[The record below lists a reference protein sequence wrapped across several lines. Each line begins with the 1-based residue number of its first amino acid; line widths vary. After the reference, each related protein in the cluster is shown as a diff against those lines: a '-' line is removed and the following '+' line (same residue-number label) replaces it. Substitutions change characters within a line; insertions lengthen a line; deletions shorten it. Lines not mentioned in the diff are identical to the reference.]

1 MIAGQKR
8 YAPGQ
13 KMHCGDRSLRGDRS
27 EAKKRKLRSGGS
39 ILDQLLHYRV
49 QVFVMD
55 FQSEIEKIRKEADSL
70 VLSALPDASRY
81 PGMLAEAVNY
91 SIETGGKRVRP
102 VLMLLS
108 FRMFGGSNAIVGP
121 FAAAIEM
128 IHTHSLIHDDLPAID
143 NDDIRRGHATV
154 HARYGEAMG
163 VLAGDALLNYAY
175 ETAFRAFDY
184 SVKNY
189 SGVVTALRI
198 LARKTGLDGMLGGQ
212 GLDVENEKNGK
223 LQVDR
228 TVLDYINRHKTSA
241 LIEAPLMIGAALAGA
256 DKGEVSC
263 MEEIGRRIGEAFQI
277 RDDILDVVGDE
288 AQLGKKAGVD
298 ARNQKTTY
306 VTILGTEE
314 AAARVEKLTDEAVR
328 LLDTLP
334 RDKELLKAYLE
345 SLVGRES

>member
-1 MIAGQKR
+1 
-8 YAPGQ
+8 
-13 KMHCGDRSLRGDRS
+13 
-27 EAKKRKLRSGGS
+27 
-39 ILDQLLHYRV
+39 
-49 QVFVMD
+49 MD
-55 FQSEIEKIRKEADSL
+55 FEHELEEIRAEADSL
-70 VLSALPDASRY
+70 VRSALPDAGKY
-81 PGMLAEAVNY
+81 PGLLAEAMNY

-108 FRMFGGSNAIVGP
+108 FRMFGGDNAIVGP

-143 NDDIRRGHATV
+143 NDELRRGHPTV
-154 HARYGEAMG
+154 HAKYGEAMG

-184 SVKNY
+184 SSRNY
-189 SGVVTALRI
+189 SGVVSALRI

-212 GLDVENEKNGK
+212 GLDVANEKAGK

-228 TVLDYINRHKTSA
+228 QVLDYINRHKTSA

-256 DKGEVSC
+256 DKGEISC

-277 RDDILDVVGDE
+277 QDDILDVVGDE
-288 AQLGKKAGVD
+288 AKLGKKAGVD

-306 VTILGTEE
+306 ATLLGVDE
-314 AAARVEKLTDEAVR
+314 AEKRVAGLTDEAIR

-334 RDKELLKAYLE
+334 GDKELLTAYLK
-345 SLVGRES
+345 SLVGRKS

>member
-1 MIAGQKR
+1 MN
-8 YAPGQ
+8 
-13 KMHCGDRSLRGDRS
+13 
-27 EAKKRKLRSGGS
+27 
-39 ILDQLLHYRV
+39 
-49 QVFVMD
+49 
-55 FQSEIEKIRKEADSL
+55 FQEEIEEIRKEADSL
-70 VLSALPDASRY
+70 VLSALPDASKY
-81 PGMLAEAVNY
+81 PGVLAEAMNY

-102 VLMLLS
+102 ILMLLS

-143 NDDIRRGHATV
+143 DDDIRRGHATV

-175 ETAFRAFDY
+175 ETALKAFDY
-184 SVKNY
+184 SAKNY
-189 SGVVTALRI
+189 SAIISALHI
-198 LARKTGLDGMLGGQ
+198 LTGKTGLDGMLGGQ
-212 GLDVENEKNGK
+212 GLDVENEKSGK

-228 TVLDYINRHKTSA
+228 KVLDYINRHKTSA

-256 DKGEVSC
+256 GKGEISC

-277 RDDILDVVGDE
+277 QDDILDVVGNE
-288 AQLGKKAGVD
+288 AELGKKAGID

-306 VTILGTEE
+306 VTILGVEGAE
-314 AAARVEKLTDEAVR
+314 KRVSELTDEAIR

-334 RDKELLKAYLE
+334 GEKELMSAYLK
-345 SLVGRES
+345 SLAGRNS